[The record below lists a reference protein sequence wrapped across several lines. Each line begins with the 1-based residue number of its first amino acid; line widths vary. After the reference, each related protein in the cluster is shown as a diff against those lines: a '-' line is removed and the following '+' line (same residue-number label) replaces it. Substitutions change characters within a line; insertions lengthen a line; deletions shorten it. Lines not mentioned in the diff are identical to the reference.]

1 MFGAKAQ
8 PQEEE
13 VVARGRDSGDDEG
26 EGEGADAE
34 SVGPPSEFDK
44 EDMDRNFVC
53 GTSLRRLRCR
63 SLGYMGRR
71 GCQFDMPVRRKVSMR
86 IRG

>member
-1 MFGAKAQ
+1 M
-8 PQEEE
+8 
-13 VVARGRDSGDDEG
+13 VARGRDSGDDEG
-26 EGEGADAE
+26 EGADADAE
-34 SVGPPSEFDK
+34 SVEPPSEFDK

-63 SLGYMGRR
+63 SLGPRMAYSLGYMGRR